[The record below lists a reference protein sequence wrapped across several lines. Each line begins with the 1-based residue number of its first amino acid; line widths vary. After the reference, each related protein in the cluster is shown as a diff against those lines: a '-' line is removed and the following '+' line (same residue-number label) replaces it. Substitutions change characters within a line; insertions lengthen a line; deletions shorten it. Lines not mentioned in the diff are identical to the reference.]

1 MVAIAVFLTGCAQL
15 PRSGAIGVGP
25 NVQIESTDDY
35 LYYSPSLPSPGDSQQ
50 QIVTGFLSAG
60 NGPQNDYEVAR
71 SYLANNFK
79 SEWSASD
86 EVLVQQGATVFDL
99 IDESNARVELQV
111 SATIDANGI
120 DNLAPFS
127 FFNVVSEDPPHIMF
141 STVRTGN
148 KNKDTLN
155 NILANQQFVVNLV
168 TEDVVEQMNTTSQPV
183 AADVNEFELANVTP
197 IESIYIKPKRVKESL
212 VQFECE
218 MVHHY
223 FIEKHQNGGACI
235 IIGKIITMHIDDSI
249 LMENHKID
257 LEKYKPVA
265 RLAGS
270 NYSKLGEIF
279 SIKR

>member
-1 MVAIAVFLTGCAQL
+1 MQFDIQNTESSALYKLLTGTVI
-15 PRSGAIGVGP
+15 PRPIAWV
-25 NVQIESTDDY
+25 
-35 LYYSPSLPSPGDSQQ
+35 
-50 QIVTGFLSAG
+50 
-60 NGPQNDYEVAR
+60 
-71 SYLANNFK
+71 
-79 SEWSASD
+79 
-86 EVLVQQGATVFDL
+86 ATV
-99 IDESNARVELQV
+99 DE
-111 SATIDANGI
+111 NGI

-141 STVRTGN
+141 STIRTGN

-168 TEDVVEQMNTTSQPV
+168 TEDVVEQMNTTSQSV

-212 VQFECE
+212 VHFECE

-249 LMENHKID
+249 LMENHKINV
-257 LEKYKPVA
+257 EKYKPVA

-270 NYSKLGEIF
+270 NYSKLGELF
-279 SIKR
+279 QIKRQ

>member
-1 MVAIAVFLTGCAQL
+1 MQFDIQNTESSALYKLLTGTVI
-15 PRSGAIGVGP
+15 PRPIAWV
-25 NVQIESTDDY
+25 
-35 LYYSPSLPSPGDSQQ
+35 
-50 QIVTGFLSAG
+50 
-60 NGPQNDYEVAR
+60 
-71 SYLANNFK
+71 
-79 SEWSASD
+79 
-86 EVLVQQGATVFDL
+86 
-99 IDESNARVELQV
+99 
-111 SATIDANGI
+111 ATIDENGI

-168 TEDVVEQMNTTSQPV
+168 TEDVVEQMNTTSQSV

-223 FIEKHQNGGACI
+223 FIENHQNGGACI

-257 LEKYKPVA
+257 IEKYKPVA

-270 NYSKLGEIF
+270 NYSKLGELF
-279 SIKR
+279 QIKRQ